1 MNVMEME
8 MNTQTQVER
17 DEDED
22 ENTLQS
28 RQITIWHEH

>member
-8 MNTQTQVER
+8 MNTQTQVEH